1 MWAMV
6 GGAGAGALYGIGG
19 AGLLVGTMVKSRSL
33 RGFDIVLGFVIF
45 SAAGAFVGAFYGLVA
60 GLLVGLA
67 VSPVVAVFL
76 MRPMVRAL
84 PAATR
89 TRRAQVVA
97 FVTTF
102 GVTALPVLGS
112 AIASG
117 ELGVL
122 SAVGIPAVGALAY
135 APYAGA
141 RVASRLDGRHA
152 GS

>member
-1 MWAMV
+1 MV

-117 ELGVL
+117 EPCPVD
-122 SAVGIPAVGALAY
+122 PRN
-135 APYAGA
+135 P
-141 RVASRLDGRHA
+141 DGRRPRLRA
-152 GS
+152 VRGRARRQPAR